1 MGAFHLASSLIYG
14 YLCIYVAELR
24 KLDKLSAL
32 VEILSF
38 SKFGARSG
46 ISWMTNLIAQYTVL
60 CCQTQDLAV
69 QYQVSTSDDEIDCGT
84 YLKSS

>member
-14 YLCIYVAELR
+14 DLCMYVTELR

-38 SKFGARSG
+38 GKFGTRSG
-46 ISWMTNLIAQYTVL
+46 ISWMTNMIAQYTVL
-60 CCQTQDLAV
+60 CFLTQDLAV
-69 QYQVSTSDDEIDCGT
+69 QDQVSTGQDEIDCGT
-84 YLKSS
+84 YLRSS

>member
-14 YLCIYVAELR
+14 DLCIYVAELR
-24 KLDKLSAL
+24 KLDKLIAL

-60 CCQTQDLAV
+60 AV
-69 QYQVSTSDDEIDCGT
+69 G
-84 YLKSS
+84 LGSSVPGLNPRR